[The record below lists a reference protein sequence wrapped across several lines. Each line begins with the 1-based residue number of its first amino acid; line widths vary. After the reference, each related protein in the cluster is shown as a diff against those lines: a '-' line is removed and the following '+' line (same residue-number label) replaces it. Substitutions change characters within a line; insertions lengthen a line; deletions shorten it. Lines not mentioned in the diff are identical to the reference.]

1 MKTKI
6 LYRLKE
12 KNDFISGQELCDEF
26 NVSRTAIW
34 KAINNLK
41 KEGYEI
47 ESVTNKGY
55 RLITVPDLLKED
67 AIREFLNTE
76 YIAQEIRYFETIDST
91 NSECKRIAE
100 SGLFHNGLL
109 VITNRQDAGRGRRGR
124 GWVCP
129 SGVNI
134 AMSLLLKPDISP
146 DRASMLTIVMAMA
159 VARASKMI
167 SNLDVAIK
175 WPNDIVLSGKKICGI
190 LTEMSA
196 EPDYIHYVVI
206 GVGVNVNQT
215 GFDDEIK
222 DVASSL
228 KNEGGEDL
236 NRAKLTALIMN
247 EFERLYD
254 EFIKVGDLRIIKDEY
269 NKLIVSL
276 NKEVRVLDP
285 KGEYSGISLG
295 INDVGELLIKKEN
308 GDTENVFAGEVSVRG
323 IYGYV

>member
-1 MKTKI
+1 MKKQI
-6 LYRLKE
+6 LDRLKE
-12 KNDFISGQELCDEF
+12 KQDYISGQELCNQF

-34 KAINNLK
+34 KAIQNLK

-55 RLITVPDLLKED
+55 RLVTEPNLITREVIED
-67 AIREFLNTE
+67 KLNTK
-76 YIAQEIRYFETIDST
+76 YIARDIRYFESIDST

-100 SGLFHNGLL
+100 AGDFHNGLL
-109 VITNRQDAGRGRRGR
+109 AITNRQDSGRGRRGR

-129 SGVNI
+129 ADINI

-146 DRASMLTIVMAMA
+146 DRASMLTIVMAVA
-159 VARASKMI
+159 VARAAKKLSGLNV
-167 SNLDVAIK
+167 SIK
-175 WPNDIVLSGKKICGI
+175 WPNDIILSGKKFCGI

-206 GVGVNVNQT
+206 GVGINVNQT
-215 GFDDEIK
+215 EFDDEIK
-222 DVASSL
+222 EVATSL
-228 KNEGGEDL
+228 KAEGSEEY
-236 NRAKLTALIMN
+236 NRSKLVALIME

-254 EFIKVGDLRIIKDEY
+254 AFLESSNLSLIEDEY
-269 NKLIVSL
+269 NELLVSL

-285 KGEYSGISLG
+285 KGEYSGVSLG
-295 INDVGELLIKKEN
+295 INETGELKVKKEN
-308 GDTENVFAGEVSVRG
+308 GDIENVYAGEVSVRG